1 MLKNKRNEARFV
13 RKRWLSMRDGERGS
27 PSGLREPAQ
36 TSLWG
41 EPMQVRKS
49 YSFAGCLATVA
60 LVASMTA
67 HAVLVTNGGF
77 ETGDFTG
84 WTQFGNTAFSGVD
97 SFAPQAGNF
106 ASFFGP
112 VGSPGGIFQ
121 TLATTPGSEYK
132 VDFWLMN
139 EADVIGNATPNSF
152 SFNVNG
158 GPDELTLTNSPA
170 TGYVH
175 YTFGFVATGAA
186 TDLRFTFEHDPAFWD
201 LDSVSAVV
209 PEPGTLALLTLAGS
223 LVGLTRRRRNV

>member
-1 MLKNKRNEARFV
+1 VDAKLDLSTVVESTEVSASAVVLQTDRADVHITQTSREVNNLPLTGSAGRNYQSLMTLVPGTVMA
-13 RKRWLSMRDGERGS
+13 GEQNSAAGS
-27 PSGLREPAQ
+27 PQRS
-36 TSLWG
+36 
-41 EPMQVRKS
+41 
-49 YSFAGCLATVA
+49 
-60 LVASMTA
+60 
-67 HAVLVTNGGF
+67 
-77 ETGDFTG
+77 
-84 WTQFGNTAFSGVD
+84 
-97 SFAPQAGNF
+97 
-106 ASFFGP
+106 
-112 VGSPGGIFQ
+112 I
-121 TLATTPGSEYK
+121 
-132 VDFWLMN
+132 
-139 EADVIGNATPNSF
+139 